1 MEDEIYEII
10 AKVVAGETLSDE
22 ERQDLKVW
30 REEHERE
37 YQLLVRLEEPVRFI
51 RERGGIVREVAY
63 KRVTRRL
70 ERGKEM
76 KIRRYVY
83 ISAVAGVL
91 LVIGIALTWWGLPF
105 GEKGTM
111 EQPVQTGERAGD
123 AYIETWGSG
132 SVEKGCEGSD
142 RG

>member
-30 REEHERE
+30 KEEHERE

-63 KRVTRRL
+63 KRVARRL
-70 ERGKEM
+70 EQGKQR
-76 KIRRYVY
+76 KIRRYAY

-91 LVIGIALTWWGLPF
+91 LVIGIALTWWGVPF
-105 GEKGTM
+105 GEREAM
-111 EQPVQTGERAGD
+111 VQPFRP
-123 AYIETWGSG
+123 GSG
-132 SVEKGCEGSD
+132 QVMLT
-142 RG
+142 

>member
-91 LVIGIALTWWGLPF
+91 LVIGIALTWWGLRL
-105 GEKGTM
+105 
-111 EQPVQTGERAGD
+111 ERRGR
-123 AYIETWGSG
+123 WS
-132 SVEKGCEGSD
+132 SRSD
-142 RG
+142 RGTGR

>member
-37 YQLLVRLEEPVRFI
+37 YQLLVQLEEPVRFI
-51 RERGGIVREVAY
+51 RERGGIVRDVAY
-63 KRVTRRL
+63 KRVARRL
-70 ERGKEM
+70 ERGKQR
-76 KIRRYVY
+76 KIRRYAY

-111 EQPVQTGERAGD
+111 EQPFRPGERAGD
-123 AYIETWGSG
+123 AYIETRGSG
-132 SVEKGCEGSD
+132 SVEKGCERSD

>member
-111 EQPVQTGERAGD
+111 EQPWFR
-123 AYIETWGSG
+123 
-132 SVEKGCEGSD
+132 
-142 RG
+142 